1 MLKFGK
7 QSVSLGEKIIFCQF
21 CALKKKKKKNDPIL
35 ASIKMQLLLPR

>member
-7 QSVSLGEKIIFCQF
+7 QSVSLGEKFIFCQF
-21 CALKKKKKKNDPIL
+21 CALKKKKKNDPIL